1 MYDWLH
7 RSKISGY
14 FDPHTSNPSNNLCTD
29 SILCINFAMFVF
41 FYSNEPPAE
50 PENPFGEDW
59 EESEKASEM
68 KPVTV
73 RALYDYVGQE
83 DDELSFKAGTQL
95 SLS

>member
-1 MYDWLH
+1 
-7 RSKISGY
+7 
-14 FDPHTSNPSNNLCTD
+14 
-29 SILCINFAMFVF
+29 MFVF

-83 DDELSFKAGTQL
+83 DDELSFKAGK
-95 SLS
+95 